1 MDLIPQGSTMVVFRL
16 ALLCKAARALTYEVH
31 HLVREYL
38 VIRLGVISPMVDE
51 LLWRCIQETRSLG
64 FTLSGSIPPEH
75 RTVGPITGQRNIV
88 YQKAAN
94 EGEEQITVYVHMSDK
109 DDTAGS
115 SSLTLPWNMSVR
127 NPRIT
132 TLMEDTRRM
141 IDVRDHG
148 YQRDIEGPWTESQ
161 WQRFCQLWLFGPP
174 TPVQST

>member
-1 MDLIPQGSTMVVFRL
+1 MELNTQAPTIPMVVFRL
-16 ALLCKAARALTYEVH
+16 ALLCKAARALTHEIH

-38 VIRLGVISPMVDE
+38 VIRLGVISPVVDE
-51 LLWRCIQETRSLG
+51 LLWRRIQETWTLT

-115 SSLTLPWNMSVR
+115 SSLTLPWNSSDERTNAVPGMLLHAPAPGDLLASDSSSVEECSLSAVVATSASSPGR
-127 NPRIT
+127 K
-132 TLMEDTRRM
+132 
-141 IDVRDHG
+141 
-148 YQRDIEGPWTESQ
+148 
-161 WQRFCQLWLFGPP
+161 LW
-174 TPVQST
+174 VA